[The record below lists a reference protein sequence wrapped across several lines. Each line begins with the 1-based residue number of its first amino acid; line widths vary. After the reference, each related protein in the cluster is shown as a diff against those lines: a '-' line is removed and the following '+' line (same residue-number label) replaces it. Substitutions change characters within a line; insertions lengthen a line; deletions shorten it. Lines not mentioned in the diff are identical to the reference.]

1 MSDIF
6 KLRVDVGTSHIEL
19 EGEGTLVHTIFSEL
33 REHGLGKLSSINPA
47 KDSLPEEVLPEI
59 QKDTSPDSGKK
70 IPSAST
76 LSTNFPNI
84 RDVVIKNF
92 PKTESEW
99 ILVYALYCSEQGAKT
114 FTAEDIRQMYHDTN
128 RYTENRNKNFATNIK
143 KCVNDSF
150 FSCVNDTDFVL
161 SATGKETAFGILTR
175 SVEEQP
181 TPKKKK
187 GGQSFAKV
195 SYQLVELNLEQ
206 KEREEMKKYFDSFA
220 KLNNIEKAL
229 ILANWLKIHANI
241 NEVNEHTIFSALK
254 TVGHSTS
261 FDIKSAIKNGKN
273 KNNYF
278 TTGDT
283 TGFYKV
289 HHIGEDHINELEA
302 ARG

>member
-47 KDSLPEEVLPEI
+47 KDSFPEEALPEMQEV
-59 QKDTSPDSGKK
+59 TSPDSGMK
-70 IPSAST
+70 IPSEST
-76 LSTNFPNI
+76 QSTNLPNI

-99 ILVYALYCSEQGAKT
+99 ILVYALYCSDQGAKT
-114 FTAEDIRQMYHDTN
+114 FSSEDIRQMYHDTN
-128 RYTENRNKNFATNIK
+128 RYTESRNKNFATNIK
-143 KCVNDSF
+143 KCVSDGF
-150 FSCVNDTDFVL
+150 FTCVNDTDFAL
-161 SATGKETAFGILTR
+161 SATGQDTASSILNR
-175 SVEEQP
+175 SAEEKNNS
-181 TPKKKK
+181 KKKK
-187 GGQSFAKV
+187 GGQAFAKA
-195 SYQLVELNLEQ
+195 SYQLIDLNLGQ
-206 KEREEMKKYFDSFA
+206 KEREEMKKYFDSFS

-229 ILANWLKIHANI
+229 ILAYWLKTHANI
-241 NEVNEHTIFSALK
+241 SEVNEHAIFSALK

-261 FDIKSAIKNGKN
+261 FDIKNAIRNGKN

-278 TTGDT
+278 ITGDT

-289 HHIGEDHINELEA
+289 HHIGEDHIKELES

>member
-99 ILVYALYCSEQGAKT
+99 ILVYLYIALS
-114 FTAEDIRQMYHDTN
+114 R
-128 RYTENRNKNFATNIK
+128 
-143 KCVNDSF
+143 
-150 FSCVNDTDFVL
+150 
-161 SATGKETAFGILTR
+161 
-175 SVEEQP
+175 
-181 TPKKKK
+181 
-187 GGQSFAKV
+187 
-195 SYQLVELNLEQ
+195 EQ
-206 KEREEMKKYFDSFA
+206 KH
-220 KLNNIEKAL
+220 LL
-229 ILANWLKIHANI
+229 PKIYVKCI
-241 NEVNEHTIFSALK
+241 MIPIVIQK
-254 TVGHSTS
+254 TGT
-261 FDIKSAIKNGKN
+261 K
-273 KNNYF
+273 
-278 TTGDT
+278 TLPRT
-283 TGFYKV
+283 
-289 HHIGEDHINELEA
+289 
-302 ARG
+302 

>member
-175 SVEEQP
+175 SVEEP
-181 TPKKKK
+181 
-187 GGQSFAKV
+187 
-195 SYQLVELNLEQ
+195 
-206 KEREEMKKYFDSFA
+206 
-220 KLNNIEKAL
+220 L

>member
-47 KDSLPEEVLPEI
+47 KDSLQEENLLAM
-59 QKDTSPDSGKK
+59 QKDTSPDSEDKV
-70 IPSAST
+70 SSTST
-76 LSTNFPNI
+76 LSANLPNI

-99 ILVYALYCSEQGAKT
+99 ILVYAIYCSEQGAKT

-128 RYTENRNKNFATNIK
+128 RYTENRNKNFAANIK
-143 KCVNDSF
+143 KCVSDGF
-150 FSCVNDTDFVL
+150 FTCVNDTDFAL
-161 SATGKETAFGILTR
+161 SATGQDAASGILNR
-175 SVEEQP
+175 CAEEK
-181 TPKKKK
+181 TNSKKKK
-187 GGQSFAKV
+187 GGQAFAKV
-195 SYQLVELNLEQ
+195 SYQLIDLNLGQ
-206 KEREEMKKYFDSFA
+206 KEREEMKKYIDSFS

-229 ILANWLKIHANI
+229 ILASWLKTNANI
-241 NEVNEHTIFSALK
+241 SEVNEHTIFSALK

-261 FDIKSAIKNGKN
+261 FDIKSSLTNGKN
-273 KNNYF
+273 KKNYF
-278 TTGDT
+278 TAGSTA
-283 TGFYKV
+283 GFYMI
-289 HHIGEDHINELEA
+289 HHIGEDHIRELEA